1 VADGDEVVPVMP
13 GPPPELTEPEFVR
26 YYGPWSPLHPT
37 ALLRLFDGA
46 PFTWWVV
53 GGWSLETDPRQPRR
67 RHEDI
72 DVAVRADQVDDVRG
86 WLRDFHLWQTYP
98 GLRPVF
104 PGEPLP
110 AGLEQMWVRR
120 DAWSPWLMDVLLTPV
135 DGHEW
140 VYKRDHRVRL
150 PLADVVHRG
159 PDGVP
164 YQAPQVGLLFKAKQ
178 TRDKDEG
185 DLADCWPR
193 LGDEARRWLRES
205 LDLTQPGHP
214 WSARLTDP
222 GEPEPP
228 RESLT

>member
-1 VADGDEVVPVMP
+1 MP
-13 GPPPELTEPEFVR
+13 GPPPELAEPEFVR

-67 RHEDI
+67 RHEDT
-72 DVAVRADQVDDVRG
+72 DVAVRADQVDDLRA

-135 DGHEW
+135 DGSEW
-140 VYKRDHRVRL
+140 VFKRDDRVRR
-150 PLADVVHRG
+150 PLADVVRLG

-164 YQAPQVGLLFKAKQ
+164 YQAPEVGLLFKAMR

-193 LGDEARRWLRES
+193 LDDGARRWLRES
-205 LDLTQPGHP
+205 LEVSSPGHP
-214 WSARLTDP
+214 WSARMTVP
-222 GEPEPP
+222 G
-228 RESLT
+228 R